1 METVGPVPS
10 RYTLTMAKIS
20 PGGAAMAIPLTEEQ
34 QRAIDSAVAMPLQVV
49 DPRTRASYVLVP
61 IEDYEAVREALLD
74 EKQQKA
80 IRAVALRNAAG
91 RIREVPYREGPKP

>member
-1 METVGPVPS
+1 
-10 RYTLTMAKIS
+10 
-20 PGGAAMAIPLTEEQ
+20 MAIPLTEDQ
-34 QRAIDSAVAMPLQVV
+34 QRAIDSAVDRPPQVV

-61 IEDYEAVREALLD
+61 VEDYKAVREAILA

-91 RIREVPYREGPKP
+91 RALKKVTDLGRLMQD